1 MPHRESEVKA
11 FVGKS
16 FGIVAAVMLSAG
28 IASAAQATDS
38 DLDRPVSDSE
48 LRELANA
55 YAGGDLG
62 SARCDWVHPVTEGPT
77 RIPCEVV
84 PLPVLADMAGNVLN
98 KHAQFELAKRFE
110 EGRGVQQDYA
120 MARRWYRMAA
130 RDARRESPVV
140 GAEPAGFS
148 VSGIGGQTIYARRRA
163 VGMPEAEEPLRSLS
177 TGD

>member
-1 MPHRESEVKA
+1 MA

-28 IASAAQATDS
+28 VASAAQATDS

-55 YAGGDLG
+55 YARGDLG
-62 SARCDWVHPVTEGPT
+62 SGRCKWVHPVIEGPT

-84 PLPVLADMAGNVLN
+84 LLPVLADMAGNVLN

-110 EGRGVQQDYA
+110 EGRGV
-120 MARRWYRMAA
+120 
-130 RDARRESPVV
+130 
-140 GAEPAGFS
+140 
-148 VSGIGGQTIYARRRA
+148 
-163 VGMPEAEEPLRSLS
+163 
-177 TGD
+177 